1 MPIFN
6 GYKSSADIDIYCS
19 FIISV
24 THKCWWRAISFLYW
38 HKAW

>member
-6 GYKSSADIDIYCS
+6 RYKSSADIDIYCS

-24 THKCWWRAISFLYW
+24 THKCWWRA
-38 HKAW
+38 K